1 MFSQLVFSLCHLF
14 VCPLGFCRR
23 VGASLRDVNTWEE
36 GKMGFWEMMFSMCDM
51 LFPKIAV
58 IVLSLE
64 ASGLP
69 EP

>member
-1 MFSQLVFSLCHLF
+1 MFSQHL
-14 VCPLGFCRR
+14 GGRK
-23 VGASLRDVNTWEE
+23 
-36 GKMGFWEMMFSMCDM
+36 KMGFWEMMFSMCDM